1 MTQEEQLKA
10 FEQALEEAWK
20 QYGESGAATVDAL
33 EENTQELAF
42 AKGFN
47 AGYKQAIGHPTGGE
61 LLHVLNRGCKIGY
74 MDAVAKTEEFLRYY
88 MGKKFNYLTEED
100 IDAYRKAMT
109 EEHSA
114 EPTGE
119 CLI

>member
-20 QYGESGAATVDAL
+20 QYEESGAATVDAL

-47 AGYKQAIGHPTGGE
+47 AGYKQAIEHPTGGE
-61 LLHVLNRGCKIGY
+61 LLHVLNKGHEQGYKEAFKNAAQYVYHLCAHPRVIGIDCEELVEHFKKY
-74 MDAVAKTEEFLRYY
+74 MKKKKKT
-88 MGKKFNYLTEED
+88 D
-100 IDAYRKAMT
+100 
-109 EEHSA
+109 
-114 EPTGE
+114 
-119 CLI
+119 